1 MSTRIA
7 AMVLMFL
14 VVVCGGVAGAAPGGE
29 KDVRDAAVKVFRN
42 LKDHRYEELYDSLP
56 TTSRQR
62 TTKER
67 FVSALRR
74 SEQFYKLDRLEIGAV
89 RVSGD
94 LAVAD
99 TSMYGHVY
107 QPIDSDGKIVA
118 QQYMV
123 KENGAWKVATGDR
136 GLIQRFLSQN
146 PEFAKKFPVRN
157 PKIYIKRDGQWLDV
171 SALAGQRRKG

>member
-1 MSTRIA
+1 MSIKIVATVL
-7 AMVLMFL
+7 MVLTAICSS
-14 VVVCGGVAGAAPGGE
+14 VVSAAPGGE
-29 KDVRDAAVKVFRN
+29 KDVRDAAVKVFQS

-56 TTSRQR
+56 ASSRQR

-74 SEQFYKLDRLEIGAV
+74 SEQFYKLDRIEIGAV

-118 QQYMV
+118 QQYMI

-136 GLIQRFLSQN
+136 GLIERFLSQN

-157 PKIYIKRDGQWLDV
+157 PKVYVKRDGQWIDV
-171 SALAGQRRKG
+171 SALAGQRRRG

>member
-7 AMVLMFL
+7 AIVLMVLAA
-14 VVVCGGVAGAAPGGE
+14 VCGGVAGAAPGGE
-29 KDVRDAAVKVFRN
+29 TDVRDAAVRVFQN

-56 TTSRQR
+56 TSSRQR
-62 TTKER
+62 TTRER

-74 SEQFYKLDRLEIGAV
+74 SEQFYKLERLEIGAV

-123 KENGAWKVATGDR
+123 KENGAWKVATGDP

-157 PKIYIKRDGQWLDV
+157 AKIYIKRDGQWLDV